1 MIYLFT
7 QTNNLCFRDS
17 SANLEKEGKVSS
29 LMNDHKSKVM
39 NSIHWKKESRQL
51 FIFVDE
57 TFPSFSKF
65 ALESLKHKLLVWVCI
80 IC

>member
-1 MIYLFT
+1 MF
-7 QTNNLCFRDS
+7 FRDS

-51 FIFVDE
+51 FIFVLIISKNMYLVIE
-57 TFPSFSKF
+57 ESF
-65 ALESLKHKLLVWVCI
+65 
-80 IC
+80 